1 MPYEIRDGIPTRQRR
16 RFDVTPDLMRLL
28 PGQSLFVPHLERGYP
43 LASRIRQ
50 KTGRK
55 IYAMKHTV
63 DDIDGTTFWRE

>member
-1 MPYEIRDGIPTRQRR
+1 
-16 RFDVTPDLMRLL
+16 MRLL

-55 IYAMKHTV
+55 IFAMKHTV